1 MSLEALLTAI
11 MPLLPLEKAV
21 ALRAL
26 VDAVLGKEMQLTQR
40 AFQMTV
46 QIILQEDVSI
56 LHCTA
61 QWMALLAPNLVTPR
75 WVAPAA

>member
-1 MSLEALLTAI
+1 M
-11 MPLLPLEKAV
+11 
-21 ALRAL
+21 
-26 VDAVLGKEMQLTQR
+26 R

-56 LHCTA
+56 LNCTA
-61 QWMALLAPNLVTPR
+61 QWMALLAPNLITPR